1 MKMHHLDKE
10 KVEAVMQKVKE
21 VVNSGQYPPELCG
34 RSHYACGMGT
44 GR

>member
-21 VVNSGQYPPELCG
+21 KYYGHRRLAGQWDNILLN
-34 RSHYACGMGT
+34 
-44 GR
+44 